1 MAKQTINIGSSQNDG
16 NRSTLRAGDDLI
28 NDNFNELYNKL
39 GDGTDLHSF
48 NFS

>member
-1 MAKQTINIGSSQNDG
+1 MAKQTINIGSSPIMTVMVQHFVVI
-16 NRSTLRAGDDLI
+16 LI

-39 GDGTDLHSF
+39 GDGARFTQF